1 MLNHSYIDR
10 FFYLG
15 DTMDKC
21 LELFKTYIDDNYDLN
36 NPLTKE
42 KYFHTLRV
50 VNLMR
55 DLVCRLDLSEDEKR
69 IAIFIA
75 LFHDLGR
82 FYEGKVNKK
91 FTNVNYDHASV
102 SNDILFKEGFIK
114 NFPIK
119 ESEYEIIKK
128 AIYYH
133 NKFEIGD
140 ELNPTEKLFAM
151 YIRDVDKI
159 DILKVVSNHHYEF
172 NVMPNQ
178 KLLDNFYNQEA
189 IDVRDIHSS
198 SDSVVFYFS
207 FYYQLYTTEA
217 LDILIEKDY
226 MNDFIYDVKVS
237 KDDEIGKA
245 YEDMVE
251 RCVYDMA
258 YNKIKYMKI

>member
-21 LELFKTYIDDNYDLN
+21 LEIFKTYIDDNYDLN
-36 NPLTKE
+36 NPLTKG

-55 DLVCRLDLSEDEKR
+55 ELVCRLDLDEDEKR
-69 IAIFIA
+69 LAIFIA

-82 FYEGKVNKK
+82 FYEGKINNK
-91 FTNVNYDHASV
+91 FSNTNYDHASV
-102 SNDILFKEGFIK
+102 SNDILFKDGFIK

-133 NKFEIGD
+133 NKIEIGD
-140 ELNPTEKLFAM
+140 ELNPIERLFAM

-159 DILKVVSNHHYEF
+159 DILKGVSNHHYEF
-172 NVMPNQ
+172 SVMPNQ
-178 KLLDNFYNQEA
+178 KVLDNYFNHEA
-189 IDVRDIHSS
+189 IDVNDIHSS
-198 SDSVVFYFS
+198 SDTVVFYFS
-207 FYYQLYTTEA
+207 FYYQLYTMEA
-217 LDILIEKDY
+217 MDILEEKGY

-237 KDDEIGKA
+237 KDDEVEKTFIALVDRFAYDISFDQKKYGK
-245 YEDMVE
+245 
-251 RCVYDMA
+251 R
-258 YNKIKYMKI
+258 